1 MGTFKCLNCR
11 IGQTIIKNYKGIF
24 KKGITEIDR
33 TALEEMSKNLWDITN
48 LSEENYAKDGL
59 LEKLIVLS
67 RFTYEYDPEKDAK
80 LTEHQMPDEVL
91 LTDLENC
98 MCLEY
103 LKPIIS
109 ALKGFY
115 NGTNEA
121 ILEKR
126 RYLVNILNEMNELN
140 KRIPEYKYDSS
151 KNVINRFANYN
162 EDDDNNKSASKI
174 ANGLKCI
181 FKNYSTFSL
190 AENAIQ
196 TPAQCFNTTIS
207 EIVQESQPLLKTK
220 QESKQFIERV
230 NHLPKQ
236 YAIIMQEYLRNALK
250 NIGITLNSIM
260 KLQDMTDQDIAKLL
274 DCKANKIQALRTQ
287 KSTNESQDF
296 INLLSRGLFV
306 SESVIRTGYGQ
317 KFGNWNDM
325 LKGDILKEAMEDQ
338 NKSKSQIINQIRENI
353 HSYIESEENFK
364 KILEKFSNVFEAEE
378 IAIFSSLEECFENL
392 LHKEDAYTLLE
403 VLEKLNNA

>member
-1 MGTFKCLNCR
+1 
-11 IGQTIIKNYKGIF
+11 
-24 KKGITEIDR
+24 
-33 TALEEMSKNLWDITN
+33 
-48 LSEENYAKDGL
+48 
-59 LEKLIVLS
+59 
-67 RFTYEYDPEKDAK
+67 
-80 LTEHQMPDEVL
+80 MPDEVL

-126 RYLVNILNEMNELN
+126 RYLVNTLNEMNELN

-174 ANGLKCI
+174 ANGLKYI
-181 FKNYSTFSL
+181 FKTTLHFPQLKMQSKLLHSV
-190 AENAIQ
+190 
-196 TPAQCFNTTIS
+196 FNTTIS

-236 YAIIMQEYLRNALK
+236 YAIIMQEYL
-250 NIGITLNSIM
+250 
-260 KLQDMTDQDIAKLL
+260 
-274 DCKANKIQALRTQ
+274 
-287 KSTNESQDF
+287 E
-296 INLLSRGLFV
+296 
-306 SESVIRTGYGQ
+306 
-317 KFGNWNDM
+317 M
-325 LKGDILKEAMEDQ
+325 L
-338 NKSKSQIINQIRENI
+338 
-353 HSYIESEENFK
+353 
-364 KILEKFSNVFEAEE
+364 
-378 IAIFSSLEECFENL
+378 
-392 LHKEDAYTLLE
+392 
-403 VLEKLNNA
+403 

>member
-67 RFTYEYDPEKDAK
+67 RFTYEYDPEKDEK
-80 LTEHQMPDEVL
+80 LTEHQMPDKIL

-140 KRIPEYKYDSS
+140 KRIPEYKYDSA
-151 KNVINRFANYN
+151 KNVISRFSSYN
-162 EDDDNNKSASKI
+162 ESDDDKVASKI
-174 ANGLKCI
+174 ANGLKYI
-181 FKNYSTFSL
+181 FKNYFTFSL
-190 AENAIQ
+190 SKNAIQ

-236 YAIIMQEYLRNALK
+236 YAIIMQEYLKNALK

-260 KLQDMTDQDIAKLL
+260 ELQDMTEQDVAKLL

-338 NKSKSQIINQIRENI
+338 NKSKTQIINQIRENI

-364 KILEKFSNVFEAEE
+364 KILEKFSNVFETEE